1 MKSLYTPTDYYM
13 IRVPLVHQALKNV
26 NSQDTDQLLHDLC
39 NDSLFREQ
47 ILVSSRTL
55 YDTMNIFLQTPDKLK
70 GKKKRNFQQAI
81 LKYATRRATRTT
93 PFGLFSSVG
102 IGAFSDKNQ
111 LSFNQHSFYKKARVD
126 FEWLYQL
133 MRKLE
138 NEYIDRLSF
147 TLNPACYI
155 KGDRA
160 YLLYSTDG
168 KSEEVS
174 VRATSVFHLINE
186 LCGECVAYHDIIRSL
201 TENYENTPISKINQ
215 YVADLIDKE
224 FLISNLRPPMTVS
237 DQFQYLIAQAE
248 SSRIPNELL
257 QACRKIQYQIDEYNR
272 ITIGEGEDQYLNLIE
287 TMNELI
293 KTSSPLQVDT
303 GLGDSS
309 IQLDNETS
317 LAISELASMF
327 TYMAAP
333 SAERLDHLEKYK
345 NVFLERYGYERE
357 VPLLEML
364 CSSSGVGAPATYT
377 NPANEFFEEI
387 SFEDQFSPEMKQF
400 FMKKYFESVRKK
412 APIQLHDET
421 FHRICNYEIADEEIP
436 VSFELNFFVKLRN
449 GRVMLYLGPNVGS
462 TRAGKTFG
470 RFTHLSD
477 SINAVIKNIHN
488 KEKELSDKN
497 KKICELSIVPNQV
510 RSGNVTRN
518 VSYREKEMN
527 LFTNSVLHHNDSVKA
542 EDVLIGID
550 KNHIFYARHKRTGE
564 ILSFESN
571 HMFNP
576 LLMPNALRFLLE
588 ISRDGK
594 RKWNDFPWIGIYSDF
609 KYIPEI
615 KYKEIILSCEQWLI
629 HKSDLSIHSNSS
641 IDEVKSAFFEFH
653 RTYDLP
659 QIFYIVNADNRLL
672 IDIEDDRTLD
682 VFFWELKKTNHNHPL
697 QLVAAELDADALK
710 DRNQNVYSGEIV
722 VPLIRKKPEKPLKL
736 PVLNSV
742 EENGSERIKM
752 PFEDWLFI
760 KLYCK
765 QTREEELIAFEI
777 ADFYNQI
784 SDQYPVRHFFM
795 RYRDPKPHIR
805 LRFNGKAEVLYTLF
819 PQLLNWLK
827 SLREKGLVTEFVIT
841 QYEREIE
848 RYGRLDLMDAA
859 EQVFCEDSKVVETM
873 IRMHRMKDIAIS
885 KEIAGMV
892 SVIQFLEQFELT
904 FEEQLTFLEKNCLQN
919 EYRTEFKKDREMYI
933 EICNSDRDWDNLR
946 KTSDGRILYEILKTR
961 KIAAANYACL
971 INKAFDNKE
980 AVYSRI
986 GSVIHLHCNRLFG
999 TDREMENKI
1008 LTLCRHSLY
1017 AQRYQKKNGSLAWK

>member
-1 MKSLYTPTDYYM
+1 MKSLYTPIDHYM
-13 IRVPLVHQALKNV
+13 IRIPLVHQDLKNE
-26 NSQDTDQLLHDLC
+26 NSHDIDQFLHDLC

-55 YDTMNIFLQTPDKLK
+55 YETMNTFLQSPNKLK

-102 IGAFSDKNQ
+102 IGSFSNKNQ
-111 LSFNQHSFYKKARVD
+111 LSFNENSFYKKARVD
-126 FEWLYQL
+126 FNWLYQF

-138 NEYIDRLSF
+138 NEYTDRLSF
-147 TLNPACYI
+147 VLNSACYM

-168 KSEEVS
+168 TSEEVS
-174 VRATSVFHLINE
+174 VRATSVFHLVKE
-186 LCGECVAYHDIIRSL
+186 LCGESTAYQDVIRCL
-201 TENYENTPISKINQ
+201 VDNYPNTPINKINQ
-215 YVADLIDKE
+215 YVTDLIDKE

-237 DQFQYLIAQAE
+237 DQFQYVIVQAE
-248 SSRIPNELL
+248 NSHIPNDLI
-257 QACRKIQYQIDEYNR
+257 QACKNIQVQIDTYNR
-272 ITIGEGEDQYLNLIE
+272 ITIGEGEHQYVNVIE
-287 TMNELI
+287 TMDKLI
-293 KTSSPLQVDT
+293 KTSSPLQVDA
-303 GLGDSS
+303 GLADSS
-309 IQLDNETS
+309 IQLDHETS

-327 TYMAAP
+327 TYMASP
-333 SAERLDHLEKYK
+333 SAKNADHLEKYK
-345 NVFLERYGYERE
+345 HVFLERYGYERE

-364 CSSSGVGAPATYT
+364 CSNAGIGAPATYT

-387 SFEDQFSPEMKQF
+387 SFPDQFSPEMKQF

-412 APIQLHDET
+412 APIQLNDET
-421 FHRICNYEIADEEIP
+421 FHNICNATVSDEEIP
-436 VSFELNFFVKLRN
+436 LSLELNFFVKSRN
-449 GRVMLYLGPNVGS
+449 GKVMLYLGPNVGS

-470 RFTHLSD
+470 RFSYMSD
-477 SINAVIKNIHN
+477 SISGVIETLHN
-488 KEKELSDKN
+488 KEKELTEKHSKV
-497 KKICELSIVPNQV
+497 CELSLVPNQV

-518 VSYREKEMN
+518 VSYREKEMS
-527 LFTNSVLHHNDSVKA
+527 LFTNSALHLNDSVKA
-542 EDVLIGID
+542 EDILIGIN
-550 KNHIFYARHKRTGE
+550 KNDIFYARHKTTGE

-576 LLMPNALRFLLE
+576 LLMTNALRFLLE

-594 RKWNDFPWIGIYSDF
+594 RKWSDFPWVGIYSDF

-615 KYKEIILSCEQWLI
+615 KYKEITVSCEQWLI
-629 HKSDLSIHSNSS
+629 YKSDVSIHSNSS
-641 IDEVKSAFFEFH
+641 LKEVKSAFFEFH
-653 RTYDLP
+653 RTYELP
-659 QIFYIVNADNRLL
+659 QTFYIVNADNRLL
-672 IDIEDDRTLD
+672 IDIEDDRTLE
-682 VFFWELKKTNHNHPL
+682 VFFWELKKTDHNQPL
-697 QLVAAELDADALK
+697 QLVAAERDVDTLM
-710 DRNQNVYSGEIV
+710 DRVQHVYSGEIV
-722 VPLIRKKPEKPLKL
+722 VPLLRKQPEKPLDL
-736 PVLNSV
+736 PVFNAI
-742 EENGSERIKM
+742 EESGSDRIKM

-760 KLYCK
+760 KLYCN

-805 LRFNGKAEVLYTLF
+805 FRLNGKAEVLYSLF

-827 SLREKGLVTEFVIT
+827 SLREKGLVSESVIT

-848 RYGRLDLMDAA
+848 RYGGLSLMEAA
-859 EQVFCEDSKVVETM
+859 EQLFCEDSKVVETM
-873 IRMHRMKDIAIS
+873 IRMHRMKDITIS

-904 FEEQLTFLEKNCLQN
+904 FEEQLTFLERNSLQN
-919 EYRTEFKKDREMYI
+919 EYRTEFKKDRELYI
-933 EICNSDRDWDNLR
+933 EMCNSDRDWDHLK
-946 KTSDGRILYEILKTR
+946 KTSDGSILYETLKAR
-961 KIAAANYACL
+961 KMATAHYASF
-971 INKAFDNKE
+971 IKKAFDSKDE
-980 AVYSRI
+980 VYSRI

-999 TDREMENKI
+999 TDRELENKI

-1017 AQRYQKKNGSLAWK
+1017 AQRYQKMNGSLAWK

>member
-1 MKSLYTPTDYYM
+1 MKSLYTLENNYM
-13 IRVPLVHQALKNV
+13 IRVPLVHHVLKNE
-26 NSQDTDQLLHDLC
+26 NFQDTDQLLHDFGS
-39 NDSLFREQ
+39 DSLFREQ
-47 ILVSSRTL
+47 ILVSSKTL
-55 YDTMNIFLQTPDKLK
+55 YDTMNTFIQSPDKLK
-70 GKKKRNFQQAI
+70 GKKKRNFRQAI
-81 LKYATRRATRTT
+81 LKYAIRRATRTT
-93 PFGLFSSVG
+93 PFGLFSAVG
-102 IGAFSDKNQ
+102 IGSFSNENQ

-133 MRKLE
+133 IKKLE
-138 NEYIDRLSF
+138 SEYTELLSF
-147 TLNPACYI
+147 TINPACYI

-174 VRATSVFHLINE
+174 VRATSVFYLINE
-186 LCGECVAYHDIIRSL
+186 LCGECVAYQEIIRSL

-215 YVADLIDKE
+215 YVEDLIDKE

-248 SSRIPNELL
+248 SSQIPNEFLR
-257 QACRKIQYQIDEYNR
+257 ACRKIQYQIDEYNR
-272 ITIGEGEDQYLNLIE
+272 ITIGKGEYKYLNLIE

-303 GLGDSS
+303 GLDDFS

-317 LAISELASMF
+317 LAISELASVF
-327 TYMAAP
+327 TYMAVPFAK
-333 SAERLDHLEKYK
+333 RLDHLEKYK

-357 VPLLEML
+357 IPLLEML
-364 CSSSGVGAPATYT
+364 CSSAGIGAPATYT
-377 NPANEFFEEI
+377 NPSNEFFEET
-387 SFEDQFSPEMKQF
+387 SFGEQFSPEIKQF
-400 FMKKYFESVRKK
+400 FMRKYFESVRKK
-412 APIQLHDET
+412 TPIQLNDET
-421 FHRICNYEIADEEIP
+421 FHRICNSEIADEEIP
-436 VSFELNFFVKLRN
+436 VSFELNFFLKLRN
-449 GRVMLYLGPNVGS
+449 GRVLLYLGPNVGS

-477 SINAVIKNIHN
+477 SISTVIKNIHN
-488 KEKELSDKN
+488 KEKDIIDSKV
-497 KKICELSIVPNQV
+497 KICELSIVPNQV

-518 VSYREKEMN
+518 ENYREKEMT
-527 LFTNSVLHHNDSVKA
+527 LFTNSVLHHSDSVKA
-542 EDVLIGID
+542 EDVLIGIN
-550 KNHIFYARHKRTGE
+550 KNQIFYARHKSTGE

-594 RKWNDFPWIGIYSDF
+594 REWNNFPWLSIYSDF

-615 KYKEIILSCEQWLI
+615 KYKEIILSCEQWLV
-629 HKSDLSIHSNSS
+629 HKSDLSMHSNSS
-641 IDEVKSAFFEFH
+641 IEEAKTAFFEFH
-653 RTYDLP
+653 CTYNLP
-659 QIFYIVNADNRLL
+659 QTFYIVNADNRLL

-682 VFFWELKKTNHNHPL
+682 VFFWELKKTDHNQPL
-697 QLVAAELDADALK
+697 QLVAAEHDADALK

-722 VPLIRKKPEKPLKL
+722 VPLVRNKPEKPLDL
-736 PVLNSV
+736 PIFNSI
-742 EENGSERIKM
+742 EENRFERIKM

-777 ADFYNQI
+777 ADFYNET
-784 SDQYPVRHFFM
+784 SRKFPVRHFFM

-805 LRFNGKAEVLYTLF
+805 LRFNGKAEVLYSLF

-848 RYGRLDLMDAA
+848 RYGGPELMDAA
-859 EQVFCEDSKVVETM
+859 EELFCEDSKVVETM
-873 IRMHRMKDIAIS
+873 IRMHRMKDIALS
-885 KEIAGMV
+885 NEIAGMV

-919 EYRTEFKKDREMYI
+919 EYRTEFKKDREKYI

-946 KTSDGRILYEILKTR
+946 KTSDGRILYEILKVR
-961 KIAAANYACL
+961 KIAAANYASL
-971 INKAFDNKE
+971 IKKEFNNKG
-980 AVYSRI
+980 AVFSRI

-1017 AQRYQKKNGSLAWK
+1017 AQRYHKKNGSLAWK

>member
-1 MKSLYTPTDYYM
+1 
-13 IRVPLVHQALKNV
+13 
-26 NSQDTDQLLHDLC
+26 
-39 NDSLFREQ
+39 
-47 ILVSSRTL
+47 
-55 YDTMNIFLQTPDKLK
+55 
-70 GKKKRNFQQAI
+70 
-81 LKYATRRATRTT
+81 
-93 PFGLFSSVG
+93 
-102 IGAFSDKNQ
+102 
-111 LSFNQHSFYKKARVD
+111 
-126 FEWLYQL
+126 
-133 MRKLE
+133 
-138 NEYIDRLSF
+138 
-147 TLNPACYI
+147 
-155 KGDRA
+155 
-160 YLLYSTDG
+160 
-168 KSEEVS
+168 
-174 VRATSVFHLINE
+174 
-186 LCGECVAYHDIIRSL
+186 
-201 TENYENTPISKINQ
+201 
-215 YVADLIDKE
+215 
-224 FLISNLRPPMTVS
+224 
-237 DQFQYLIAQAE
+237 
-248 SSRIPNELL
+248 
-257 QACRKIQYQIDEYNR
+257 
-272 ITIGEGEDQYLNLIE
+272 
-287 TMNELI
+287 
-293 KTSSPLQVDT
+293 
-303 GLGDSS
+303 
-309 IQLDNETS
+309 
-317 LAISELASMF
+317 
-327 TYMAAP
+327 
-333 SAERLDHLEKYK
+333 
-345 NVFLERYGYERE
+345 
-357 VPLLEML
+357 
-364 CSSSGVGAPATYT
+364 
-377 NPANEFFEEI
+377 
-387 SFEDQFSPEMKQF
+387 
-400 FMKKYFESVRKK
+400 
-412 APIQLHDET
+412 
-421 FHRICNYEIADEEIP
+421 
-436 VSFELNFFVKLRN
+436 
-449 GRVMLYLGPNVGS
+449 
-462 TRAGKTFG
+462 
-470 RFTHLSD
+470 
-477 SINAVIKNIHN
+477 
-488 KEKELSDKN
+488 
-497 KKICELSIVPNQV
+497 
-510 RSGNVTRN
+510 
-518 VSYREKEMN
+518 MN

-550 KNHIFYARHKRTGE
+550 KKHIFYAKHKCTGE

-576 LLMPNALRFLLE
+576 LLMPNVLRFLLE

-594 RKWNDFPWIGIYSDF
+594 RKWNDFPWMGIYSDF

-659 QIFYIVNADNRLL
+659 QRFYIVNADNRLL

-697 QLVAAELDADALK
+697 QLVVAELDANALK

-777 ADFYNQI
+777 ADIYNQI

-805 LRFNGKAEVLYTLF
+805 LRLNGKAEVLYSLF

-848 RYGRLDLMDAA
+848 RYGGLDLMDAA

-892 SVIQFLEQFELT
+892 SVILFLEQFELT
-904 FEEQLTFLEKNCLQN
+904 FEEQLAFLEKNCLQN

-961 KIAAANYACL
+961 KIGY
-971 INKAFDNKE
+971 D
-980 AVYSRI
+980 
-986 GSVIHLHCNRLFG
+986 
-999 TDREMENKI
+999 
-1008 LTLCRHSLY
+1008 
-1017 AQRYQKKNGSLAWK
+1017 